1 MFRKQR
7 IKREDV
13 ELDITSFMNLMIVLV
28 PVLLMMMVFSQI
40 TVLDLKLPQ
49 LTDTTEQNQPLSDE
63 QKQIEI
69 MVFKQQIE
77 IYYPQSHLLRVIPS
91 KADGYDYGLFVTT
104 LKQLKAALLNEGI
117 EKLDVSLLLEANT
130 DYQTI
135 VALMD
140 KTRSY
145 KAVVAAS
152 VVNAE
157 LFPEISLGDA
167 PFRTENASQETSGQ
181 EVSQ

>member
-7 IKREDV
+7 IRREEA

-28 PVLLMMMVFSQI
+28 PVLLMMMVFSHI

-49 LTDTTEQNQPLSDE
+49 LTETTEQNQPLSDE
-63 QKQIEI
+63 QKQVDI

-77 IYYPQSHLLRVIPS
+77 IYYPQSHLLKVIP
-91 KADGYDYGLFVTT
+91 AAGDGYDYALFVST
-104 LKQLKAALLNEGI
+104 LKQLKAALTRANI
-117 EKLDVSLLLEANT
+117 NKTDVALLLQKDT

-135 VALMD
+135 ITLMD

-152 VVNAE
+152 VVDAE
-157 LFPEISLGDA
+157 LFPGNLIG
-167 PFRTENASQETSGQ
+167 
-181 EVSQ
+181 

>member
-1 MFRKQR
+1 MYRKQR

-28 PVLLMMMVFSQI
+28 PVLLMMMVFSHI

-49 LTDTTEQNQPLSDE
+49 LTDTTEQHQPLTDE

-91 KADGYDYGLFVTT
+91 NTDGHDYDLFVTT
-104 LKQLKAALLNEGI
+104 LKQLKAALLNKGI
-117 EKLDVSLLLEANT
+117 EKLDVSLLLQADT

-135 VALMD
+135 ISLMD

-145 KAVVAAS
+145 KAVIAAS
-152 VVNAE
+152 VVDAE

-167 PFRTENASQETSGQ
+167 PFRIETASQEASAQ